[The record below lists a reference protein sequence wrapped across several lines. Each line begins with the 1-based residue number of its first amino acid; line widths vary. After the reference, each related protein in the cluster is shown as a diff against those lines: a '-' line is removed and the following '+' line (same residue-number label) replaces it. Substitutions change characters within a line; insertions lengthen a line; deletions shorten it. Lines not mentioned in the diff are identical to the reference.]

1 MKLSGKYFNGLLK
14 LGNTWLCIAKRIL
27 VSIHYL
33 IIRFFLSKLS
43 KSLYEINLI
52 TRQNGYSLLTVLF
65 CLLSPLF
72 QNISIAGTINKGP
85 REMVYLRDQEKV
97 SISFI
102 IWFQRRY
109 LSEAVFFIILE
120 LEILQHQSWRLIRG
134 TDQN

>member
-52 TRQNGYSLLTVLF
+52 TRQNGYSLYTVLF

-72 QNISIAGTINKGP
+72 QNISIAGTINQGP